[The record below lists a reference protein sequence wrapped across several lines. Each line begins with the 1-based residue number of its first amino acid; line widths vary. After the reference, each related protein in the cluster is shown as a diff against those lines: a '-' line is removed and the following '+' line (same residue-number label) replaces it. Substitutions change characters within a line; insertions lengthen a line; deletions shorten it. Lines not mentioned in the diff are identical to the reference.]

1 MPKHGRRRKKTKT
14 QNVTDAENNIA
25 GSLTS
30 SEESKVPKSL
40 VIRRGKCETVVAD
53 LVHDMRQLMMPF
65 TAINFREDA
74 TYRKLTLSKY
84 CQHVC
89 LPLAVSHILA
99 FSQNEERL
107 SLRVAKLP
115 QGPTMTFRVHQFS
128 LSKHIQKLQRRP
140 VNIKSLMDHSP
151 IVVTNNFGDAT
162 APPQVKLMRITF
174 QNMFPAINVATVKLK
189 ECRRVVVF
197 HLVEEEVEVQEEVE
211 EDDDED
217 EDQNEQSDEEEEETN
232 DKKKTKKKT
241 MKTVTKIQQRVEMR
255 HYAIKATPV
264 GVDKKIRRIIQAK
277 IPNLSKVQDIADYI
291 EGTAKATTSVDAAS
305 DSEPEEGSA
314 AVVELAQN
322 YSGRGNRS
330 QGKSALK
337 LVELGPRMSLE
348 LIKVE
353 QGLGGSDTPNTVMYH
368 AHIQKTPEEA
378 RAIKER
384 AEEKIR
390 LKSQRRQEQE
400 RNVERKRKAKEEK
413 LEAKKRRK
421 DERERAAMDDLRN
434 GGGGRVAFMTILM
447 MMTTTTTVTMKRISW
462 MTTMTTLMKRKTLS
476 MMRLLMTMMTM
487 KKTNNN
493 QLIIFLSRN

>member
-1 MPKHGRRRKKTKT
+1 MG
-14 QNVTDAENNIA
+14 
-25 GSLTS
+25 
-30 SEESKVPKSL
+30 
-40 VIRRGKCETVVAD
+40 
-53 LVHDMRQLMMPF
+53 
-65 TAINFREDA
+65 
-74 TYRKLTLSKY
+74 
-84 CQHVC
+84 
-89 LPLAVSHILA
+89 VSHILA

-107 SLRVAKLP
+107 SLRIAKLP

-128 LSKHIQKLQRRP
+128 LSRHIQKLQRRP
-140 VNIKSLMDHSP
+140 MNIKSFMDHPP

-189 ECRRVVVF
+189 ECRRVVLF
-197 HLVEEEVEVQEEVE
+197 HLVEEEVEISKEEQ
-211 EDDDED
+211 
-217 EDQNEQSDEEEEETN
+217 EDQANSQDGEDAADGTTPAKQ
-232 DKKKTKKKT
+232 
-241 MKTVTKIQQRVEMR
+241 TKIQQRIEVR

-291 EGTAKATTSVDAAS
+291 EGTATATTSVDAAS
-305 DSEPEEGSA
+305 DSEPEEGNS

-368 AHIQKTPEEA
+368 AHIHKTPEEA

-390 LKSQRRQEQE
+390 LKAQRRQEQE

-421 DERERAAMDDLRN
+421 EERERAAMDELRTGV
-434 GGGGRVAFMTILM
+434 GGGTGGANDDFDDDDD
-447 MMTTTTTVTMKRISW
+447 SAANGNDDDEEN
-462 MTTMTTLMKRKTLS
+462 
-476 MMRLLMTMMTM
+476 LLDD
-487 KKTNNN
+487 NDDDVDEDEDP
-493 QLIIFLSRN
+493 IDDASIEDDDDDEDE